1 MNPAQVTIHIHHVTE
16 APEVWTSG
24 TVVGVE
30 VAGLTIFVDGGSDQA
45 RALAAALSE
54 AADMAEQVD
63 LPVAA

>member
-1 MNPAQVTIHIHHVTE
+1 MNPAQVTIHIHHVTD

-30 VAGLTIFVDGGSDQA
+30 VAGVTIFVDGGVDQT

-54 AADMAEQVD
+54 AADMAD
-63 LPVAA
+63 RIGLPAAA